1 MEKLGLELSTAEFD
15 LLHPKE
21 SFTTGSRSTCEIRL
35 QKSESTWRE
44 KNQAAV
50 DTKAIDEKRTG
61 DISCKRKTKRRA
73 RVVYTTQTSSPCERV
88 VTYADSKGH
97 TENSTVSMKRH
108 EEAEVRAKSE
118 TMNRVLE
125 LRKKNQQ
132 RRLRESTKDSDILS
146 RKADKEPK
154 YIPTTIL
161 MKTSREVQS
170 EHHSLSRDRCTQH
183 VVHLERSP
191 EIQMARMQLPACS
204 MEQEIMEAIVNNDVV
219 ILCGET
225 GSGKTTQVP
234 QFLYEAGFGHPE
246 HPNFFGRIG
255 VTQPRRVATVSTAK
269 RVAEELN
276 VAFGQALDGQVG
288 YQIRYDSSHFANSTR
303 IKFMTDGILLKE
315 IQQDFLLRQY
325 SIIILDEA
333 HERNINTDILIG
345 LLSRIVPFRSKLAL
359 EELEEYRALTV
370 EGKNEFGGIQ
380 KLLKPL
386 KLVIMSA
393 TLRVEDFTNNTVL
406 FPSPPPV
413 LRIEARQYPVTVHFS
428 KHTELEKYVEA
439 AFKKVVRI
447 HNKLPEGGI
456 LVFLTGQQ
464 EIMQLV
470 RKLHQ
475 AYGSKESKRVE
486 TFKGPRKVTKSLS
499 RDAEYVPLEHDD
511 AEEDVDIEPGE
522 EAEQYDSDHGSQ
534 IDSDRDANDSLAVPY
549 MHALPLYSLL
559 PTNEQMRVFDE
570 PPEHHRLVV
579 IATDIAETS
588 LTIPNIKYVVDA
600 GRTKTRVYNLENGI
614 SNFQIQWISKAS
626 ADQRAVRAGRT
637 GPGHCYRLYSSAVYD
652 TDFSKFTPPEI
663 LCHPIEEIVLQMKAM
678 GIHTISK
685 FPFPTPPD
693 RHAFVKAIQTLEYLG
708 AITVQQTEDSAKEE
722 ITRLGQLLVQFPV
735 TARFAKML
743 LVAKEMGVLE
753 YTIAIVA
760 GLSGHSPFVTTSEE
774 ESEKHIDEMTAE
786 WHKADTLRRRLQWAN
801 TQSDLLS
808 FLRAAGAYAYGG
820 CSSSFCKE
828 NFLHEKIM
836 SQMLQLRQQL
846 TRIVNTLYAED
857 ESFTKITLSPYLD
870 PPSLPTEDVLRQI
883 IAAGFMDHVARRA
896 PRGMV
901 EEGSKFERNCAY
913 VACTGDVKEPI
924 YIHPHSHV
932 FTANASKLPE
942 YVVYQQITRTT
953 RAYMNN
959 VTVIEASWLGSIGL
973 GTTLCSFSE
982 ILDEPKPEYNA
993 QSDRVDCYIHP
1004 HYGKFAWTLPTTKIP
1019 YPIHSK
1025 TEADFY
1031 RWLAKLLL
1039 DGKIIPYLAR
1049 FSSHLK
1055 YASMLLLRQKFE
1067 AKIQK
1072 LPLALQRRNI
1082 RSRAELKK
1090 VWVEK
1095 EHQTFLLPEIQ
1106 FWLKEPMDQKLARE
1120 WRHVV
1125 GDKDIN

>member
-1 MEKLGLELSTAEFD
+1 MEKLGLDLSTAEFD

-21 SFTTGSRSTCEIRL
+21 SFSTGSRSTCEIRL
-35 QKSESTWRE
+35 QKSESTCWE

-108 EEAEVRAKSE
+108 EEAEVSAKSE

-132 RRLRESTKDSDILS
+132 RRLRESTKDSDIS
-146 RKADKEPK
+146 SQKADKEPK
-154 YIPTTIL
+154 YIPTTIFP

-170 EHHSLSRDRCTQH
+170 EHHSLPRDRCTQH
-183 VVHLERSP
+183 VAHLERSP

-204 MEQEIMEAIVNNDVV
+204 MEQEIMEAIVNNDIV

-276 VAFGQALDGQVG
+276 VAFGQAPDGQVG

-303 IKFMTDGILLKE
+303 IKFMTDGIPLKE

-359 EELEEYRALTV
+359 KELEEYRALTV
-370 EGKNEFGGIQ
+370 EEQNEFGGIQ

-406 FPSPPPV
+406 LPSPPPV
-413 LRIEARQYPVTVHFS
+413 SATDRSTTTP
-428 KHTELEKYVEA
+428 

-464 EIMQLV
+464 EILQLV
-470 RKLHQ
+470 RKFHQ
-475 AYGSKESKRVE
+475 AYRSKESKRVE

-511 AEEDVDIEPGE
+511 AEEDADIEP
-522 EAEQYDSDHGSQ
+522 AEDAERCDSDHGSE

-600 GRTKTRVYNLENGI
+600 GRTKARVYNLENGI

-678 GIHTISK
+678 GTHNISK

-708 AITVQQTEDSAKEE
+708 AITIQQTEDSAKEK

-743 LVAKEMGVLE
+743 LVAKEMGALE

-774 ESEKHIDEMTAE
+774 ETEKHIDEMTAE

-801 TQSDLLS
+801 TQSDPLS
-808 FLRAAGAYAYGG
+808 VLRAAGAYAYGG

-836 SQMLQLRQQL
+836 SQMLQLRQQF

-857 ESFTKITLSPYLD
+857 EPFTKITLSPYLD

-896 PRGMV
+896 PQGMV

-959 VTVIEASWLGSIGL
+959 VTS
-973 GTTLCSFSE
+973 
-982 ILDEPKPEYNA
+982 PKPEYNA

-1031 RWLAKLLL
+1031 RSLAKLLL

-1067 AKIQK
+1067 AKTQS
-1072 LPLALQRRNI
+1072 LPLTLQRRNI

-1090 VWVEK
+1090 VWVEE
-1095 EHQTFLLPEIQ
+1095 EHQSFLLPEIQ

-1125 GDKDIN
+1125 ME